1 MTQEIP
7 IQPPTREVPIA
18 VDVLAARPAWHV
30 VCHDC
35 ICEAVHADLRA
46 AAGEERAHL
55 AAHPDHRVE
64 TTEVSGGE

>member
-18 VDVLAARPAWHV
+18 VDVLAARPAYHV
-30 VCHDC
+30 KCHDC
-35 ICEAVHADLRA
+35 ILEAVHADLRG

-55 AAHPDHRVE
+55 RAHPDHRVE
-64 TTEVSGGE
+64 TREVNSDE

>member
-1 MTQEIP
+1 MTQEVP

-18 VDVLAARPAWHV
+18 VDVLAGRDAYHV

-35 ICEAVHADLRA
+35 ICEAVHTSLRA

-55 AAHPDHRVE
+55 RAHPEHRIE
-64 TTEVSGGE
+64 TREVSE